1 MTESSR
7 SCKDGPAGR
16 LPRQGVRG
24 RPVGEELRSRAVLA
38 VVEEGMTVSA
48 AARRFGVS
56 RDSVDSWVKRF
67 RERGHV
73 RRDPMGGRASRI
85 EPERERILRILRA
98 QPAISMYGLRDAL
111 AAEGL
116 VFGASTVQS
125 FLKRNG
131 LERER
136 RLARLGTRRR
146 RWTER

>member
-7 SCKDGPAGR
+7 SCKGGPAGG
-16 LPRQGVRG
+16 LPRLGERG
-24 RPVGEELRSRAVLA
+24 RPVSEEVRSRAVLA

-73 RRDPMGGRASRI
+73 RRVPMGGRASRI
-85 EPERERILRILRA
+85 EPERER
-98 QPAISMYGLRDAL
+98 
-111 AAEGL
+111 
-116 VFGASTVQS
+116 
-125 FLKRNG
+125 
-131 LERER
+131 
-136 RLARLGTRRR
+136 RLARHARRRRR